1 MSAHAKSAVSRLPL
15 AALGGRP
22 ACFPRPL
29 HVGAPN
35 VPAPAALFDRL
46 AGALARRYLSN
57 HGPLLEEFERRVAD
71 RLNVRHCIAVSNATS
86 GLMILAR
93 ALGLSGEMVMPAFTF
108 VGTAH
113 AMRWIGITP
122 AFCDIRRETHA
133 LDPERVD
140 AMVTSRTSAILGVH
154 VWGRPCEITAL
165 EAIAAQHELPLLFDA
180 APAFG
185 STYRGQP
192 IGSFGSA
199 EVVSFHPTK
208 VLNTFEGGAVLTN
221 DDELAE
227 RVRLMIRFGF
237 EDEDKVV
244 ELGINAK
251 MSEASAAMGLAS
263 LEVVDE
269 FIAVNRRHHER
280 YRANLAGLPGLS
292 LVPYPGDDRSN
303 YHYAVL
309 EIDTERSPISRD
321 ALQQVLR
328 AENILAR
335 RYFYPGCHR
344 MEPYRTEQPQAQ
356 ASLPETNALVE
367 RVLQLPTGT
376 ALSSEDVDGI
386 CGIVRL
392 AFEHGEEISRLL
404 PTSAP

>member
-1 MSAHAKSAVSRLPL
+1 
-15 AALGGRP
+15 
-22 ACFPRPL
+22 
-29 HVGAPN
+29 
-35 VPAPAALFDRL
+35 
-46 AGALARRYLSN
+46 
-57 HGPLLEEFERRVAD
+57 
-71 RLNVRHCIAVSNATS
+71 
-86 GLMILAR
+86 
-93 ALGLSGEMVMPAFTF
+93 
-108 VGTAH
+108 
-113 AMRWIGITP
+113 
-122 AFCDIRRETHA
+122 
-133 LDPERVD
+133 
-140 AMVTSRTSAILGVH
+140 
-154 VWGRPCEITAL
+154 
-165 EAIAAQHELPLLFDA
+165 
-180 APAFG
+180 
-185 STYRGQP
+185 
-192 IGSFGSA
+192 
-199 EVVSFHPTK
+199 

-221 DDELAE
+221 DDDLAE
-227 RVRLMIRFGF
+227 RVRLMIQFGF
-237 EDEDKVV
+237 EDEDTVV

-280 YRANLAGLPGLS
+280 YRENLAGLPGLS
-292 LVPYPGDDRSN
+292 LVPYPEDDRSN
-303 YHYAVL
+303 YHYVVL
-309 EIDTERSPISRD
+309 EIDAVRSPISRD

-386 CGIVRL
+386 CGILRL

-404 PTSAP
+404 PKSAP

>member
-1 MSAHAKSAVSRLPL
+1 MRSVKNAVSPLPL
-15 AALGGRP
+15 AALGGGP
-22 ACFPRPL
+22 PRFSRSL

-46 AGALARRYLSN
+46 AGALGRRYLSN
-57 HGPLLEEFERRVAD
+57 HGPLLEEFEGRVAD
-71 RLNVRHCIAVSNATS
+71 RMNVRHCIAVSNATS

-122 AFCDIRRETHA
+122 AFCDIRRETHG
-133 LDPERVD
+133 LDPERVE
-140 AMVTSRTSAILGVH
+140 AMITARTSAILGVH
-154 VWGRPCEITAL
+154 VWGRPGDIDAL
-165 EAIAAQHELPLLFDA
+165 EAIATQHGLPLLLDA

-185 STYRGQP
+185 CTYRGQP
-192 IGSFGSA
+192 IGSSGRA

-221 DDELAE
+221 DDDLAE
-227 RVRLMIRFGF
+227 RVRLMIQFGF
-237 EDEDKVV
+237 EDEDTVV

-280 YRANLAGLPGLS
+280 YRENLTGLPGLS
-292 LVPYPGDDRSN
+292 LLSYPEDERSN
-303 YHYAVL
+303 HQYVVL
-309 EIDTERSPISRD
+309 EIDAVRSPISRD

-328 AENILAR
+328 AENGLAR

-344 MEPYRTEQPQAQ
+344 MEPYRTEQPQAE
-356 ASLPETNALVE
+356 ASLPETDALAE

-376 ALSSEDVDGI
+376 ALSGEDVDGI

-392 AFEHGEEISRLL
+392 AFEHGEEISRRL
-404 PTSAP
+404 P